1 MFIGIGTRLRSYL
14 RKGQGPIPPPP
25 APGPMEWAVREKGL
39 TSASKNFD
47 LAAPDMDMGFTAR
60 FTGTPVFSAT
70 HGGEALEVFVEA
82 ADFVAGIVS
91 LIIQGRG
98 LTIENKEVVVSC
110 TGGTFGPFAAYMN
123 EVFDPEND
131 NLAWKEG
138 ITGTGNTTP
147 MQVIDNSY
155 GGIMRSIYGNVIF
168 STGTR
173 EYRPVQDNVTD
184 TVGALAVGD
193 EIPDLDFS
201 PTGWDLTGGWVVD
214 PDDPDWMINTG
225 GDSYQNT
232 LYLPSAS
239 TVAMLVDVEIP
250 DGAFF
255 RCGTNQGTRT
265 YDGPYTGQINNASEH
280 VSTYLVFRGSAGVR
294 VKFLAVEKDAVCL
307 TYIVGSSPTVPLN
320 KSFQVYSGAGN
331 AFALA
336 SRQVIA
342 PPQPEFGG

>member
-1 MFIGIGTRLRSYL
+1 MFIGIGTRLRSYR
-14 RKGQGPIPPPP
+14 RKGQCPIPPPP
-25 APGPMEWAVREKGL
+25 VPGPMEWSGREKGL

-82 ADFVAGIVS
+82 VDSVAGIVS

-131 NLAWKEG
+131 SLAWKAG

-173 EYRPVQDNVTD
+173 EYQPAQDNVTD

-201 PTGWDLTGGWVVD
+201 PTAWNLTGGWIVD

-225 GDSYQNT
+225 GASYQCT
-232 LYLPSAS
+232 LPLPSA
-239 TVAMLVDVEIP
+239 TTITIVVDVEIP
-250 DGAFF
+250 AGGSF
-255 RCGTNQGTRT
+255 RCGTNQTTRT
-265 YDGPYTGQINNASEH
+265 YDGPYTGQINNASEIA
-280 VSTYLVFRGSAGVR
+280 SNGLVFRGSTGVR
-294 VKFLAVEKDAVCL
+294 VRYLAVEKDIVCL
-307 TYIVGSSPTVPLN
+307 TYLVGSSPTVPLN

-342 PPQPEFGG
+342 PPQP